1 MAMFSINLADLVP
14 INERFFTVYMGI
26 QSSLAFLLTV
36 LIGPVLVSRDLT
48 NNALPLYLCRP
59 FTRTE
64 YVVGKMSVLAILISF
79 ITWVPGLLLF
89 LFNSYLNG
97 AGWFAANI
105 RIGSGLFLASWVTI
119 IVYALLSMAISAW
132 VKWRIAA
139 SAALFGFFIISNVVS
154 FMINGLFRTKWGSLF
169 NLSVAMQTIQDNL
182 LGDPN
187 SNGYPDWMVLPVP
200 AAWVTVLLICAF
212 CLLLISQRIKAY
224 EVVR

>member
-1 MAMFSINLADLVP
+1 
-14 INERFFTVYMGI
+14 MGI

-64 YVVGKMSVLAILISF
+64 YVVGKMSVLAILISL

-89 LFNSYLNG
+89 LFAAYLNG
-97 AGWFAANI
+97 TGWFGANFG
-105 RIGSGLFLASWVTI
+105 IGFGLFLTSCMTI
-119 IVYALLSMAISAW
+119 VVYALLSMAISAW

-139 SAALFGFFIISNVVS
+139 SAALFGFFIISNIFS
-154 FMINGLFRTKWGSLF
+154 FMINGLFKTRWGSLF
-169 NLSVAMQTIQDNL
+169 NLSVAMQTVQDNL
-182 LGDPN
+182 LRDPN
-187 SNGYPDWMVLPVP
+187 SNGYPDWMVLPAP
-200 AAWVTVLLICAF
+200 AAWTTVILFCAF